1 MGINDVILIISLCS
15 TIFVLFRI
23 VMGHIEDKRQGEQEL
38 REKQK
43 RVKAALKKLDWKQKV

>member
-1 MGINDVILIISLCS
+1 
-15 TIFVLFRI
+15 
-23 VMGHIEDKRQGEQEL
+23 MGHIEDKRQGEQEL